1 MRITLVSET
10 YFPQI
15 NGVSRTLDRLVTG
28 LREQGDQV
36 QLLIPRYREP
46 GEARPD
52 DLTVVDY
59 PAFALPFYREIL
71 LPLVTPGH
79 IRKQLQSFKPD
90 IVHIA
95 TEGPLGWAALRA
107 ARKLGLPTVSSFHT
121 LFPAYLH
128 SYGVGLLT
136 PLAWRY
142 LRWLHNATA
151 ATFCPTPSIR
161 ALLLDQGFE
170 NVKIWGRGVDSQRF
184 HPAKRDP
191 ELRRQLGFADDETVF
206 LYAGRLAAEKNLP
219 MLAEAIRQLDR
230 QKARLLLVGDGP
242 LRKQLESRR
251 DPRLVFTGYQRGEQ
265 LARLYASADVMVFPS
280 LTDTFGNVMLEAMAS
295 GLPALGFKVPGP
307 RDVILDGA
315 TGELVEG
322 VSARALAEAMRH
334 WLKGAID
341 LEYFAARAR
350 QEAESKS
357 WSAINATVRECYL
370 QLSGNEP
377 IEAGRKEQ
385 ELVAKSC
392 S

>member
-1 MRITLVSET
+1 MRITLVTET

-52 DLTVVDY
+52 DLSVVGY

-71 LPLVTPGH
+71 LPLVTPGR
-79 IRKQLQSFKPD
+79 IRRQLQSFKPD

-107 ARKLGLPTVSSFHT
+107 ARQLKLPTVSSFHT
-121 LFPAYLH
+121 LFPAYLR
-128 SYGVGLLT
+128 SYGIGLLA

-142 LRWLHNATA
+142 LRWLHNATG

-161 ALLLDQGFE
+161 ELLLEQGFE
-170 NVKIWGRGVDSQRF
+170 NVRIWGRGVDSQRF
-184 HPAKRDP
+184 NPAKRDP
-191 ELRRQLGFADDETVF
+191 QLRRQLGFADNETVF

-219 MLAEAIRQLDR
+219 MLAEAIRHLDR
-230 QKARLLLVGDGP
+230 PEARLLLVGDGP
-242 LRKQLESRR
+242 LRKQLESRQ
-251 DPRLVFTGYQRGEQ
+251 DPRLVFTGYQRGEE
-265 LARLYASADVMVFPS
+265 LARFYASADVMVFPS

-295 GLPALGFKVPGP
+295 GLPVLGYRVPGP
-307 RDVILDGA
+307 KDVIKDGV
-315 TGELVEG
+315 TGELVKE
-322 VSARALAEAMRH
+322 VSARAMAETMRH

-341 LEYFAARAR
+341 LEYFATRAR
-350 QEAESKS
+350 QEAASKS

-370 QLSGNEP
+370 QLSGYAQL
-377 IEAGRKEQ
+377 EAGRKEQ